1 MNYKKLL
8 EDNRDNIELLKD
20 LAREVISY
28 DGSLD
33 WLDVQE
39 FDDEFFDTYFEGKP
53 MEAARATHFGE
64 VNWSDDYIRFNG
76 YGNLETLSDYAYDK
90 EIEESTDEII
100 ENALRLIEDGNIDID
115 WILEHNDIEE
125 SSDGNK

>member
-8 EDNRDNIELLKD
+8 EDNRDNIEFLKD

-33 WLDVQE
+33 WLYVQE
-39 FDDEFFDTYFEGKP
+39 FNDDFFDTYFEGQP

-64 VNWSDDYIRFNG
+64 VHWSDDYIRFNG
-76 YGNLETLSDYAYDK
+76 YGNLEILSDYAYDK
-90 EIEESTDEII
+90 EIKESTDEII
-100 ENALRLIEDGNIDID
+100 ENALRLIEDGDIDID
-115 WILEHNDIEE
+115 WILEHNDIEG
-125 SSDGNK
+125 SIDG